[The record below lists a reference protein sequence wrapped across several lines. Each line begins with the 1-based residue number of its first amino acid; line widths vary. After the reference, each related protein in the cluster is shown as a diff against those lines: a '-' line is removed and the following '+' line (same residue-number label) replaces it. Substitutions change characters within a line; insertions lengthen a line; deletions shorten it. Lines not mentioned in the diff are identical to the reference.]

1 MKSRENTLLVAL
13 LMGGFGCAGAPKQ
26 VTAPVVE
33 AEDEVP
39 EDQKVVLPDGVEG
52 RDINGDGKP
61 DIFKHYKT
69 VAGKQVIVK
78 READLNADGTIDTVR
93 QYNVKGEPI
102 EEEMDLDFDGKKDV
116 KRFYEAGKLVREEF
130 DLNYDGSA
138 DLSKFYEAGML
149 IRKEQDSKLTGK
161 VDLWEYY
168 DEKGKLERIG
178 VDHDG
183 DGEIDAWQ
191 NAEEGGVIADAQV
204 AGAKNA
210 AGKDSVDVA
219 LEREKASEEE
229 AKAAAAKEAKAS
241 DKDGK

>member
-1 MKSRENTLLVAL
+1 MNIRETAVLVAL
-13 LMGGFGCAGAPKQ
+13 ATVSFGCANAPKNASAS
-26 VTAPVVE
+26 VAE
-33 AEDEVP
+33 AVDDTP
-39 EDQKVVLPDGVEG
+39 EEQKVVLPDGVEG

-61 DIFKHYKT
+61 DIFKHFKK
-69 VAGKQVIVK
+69 VGDQQVIVK

-93 QYNVKGEPI
+93 QYNLKGQPI

-116 KRFYEAGKLVREEF
+116 KRFFEDGKLVREEF
-130 DLNYDGSA
+130 DLDYDGKS

-149 IRKEQDSKLTGK
+149 IRKEQDSKLNGK

-191 NAEEGGVIADAQV
+191 NAEEGDVIADAQV
-204 AGAKNA
+204 TGAKNA

-219 LEREKASEEE
+219 VEREQASEEE
-229 AKAAAAKEAKAS
+229 AAAVAAEEAKANGGA
-241 DKDGK
+241 K